1 MTGMLGRLGGWLF
14 AHRRLV
20 VILSIAFAVF
30 SALFGVSVVAKLSTS
45 GFTDSSAQST
55 KAESLLGSKFG
66 VGESNF
72 LLLATTASGGVDT
85 PAAKQ
90 DGLALTHR
98 LATTPGVVDVASYW
112 TTDASSLR
120 STNGN
125 QGLVIAR
132 ITGSADQVDKKVSS
146 LTSAFAGKS
155 GGLTVQ
161 VGGSSAVDNEANTQ
175 TINDLLIAEAIAFP
189 ITLVLLV
196 LVFRGLVAAMLPLIL
211 GGFSVVGTFLVLR
224 VIVTFTSVS
233 IFALNLTTGL
243 GLSLAIDY
251 SLFMLTRYRE
261 ELHAGRDPQAALVA
275 TMRTAGKTVAF
286 SALTVSL
293 ALAAMLV
300 FPLDVLRSFAYAG
313 VSVVLLTVL
322 AAMIV
327 LPALLAMLGT
337 RVDKLAI
344 WKAKPVVPETGFWYR
359 LANGVMRRPVS
370 VGLTVLVA
378 LVALGTPFLSVHFGL
393 SDDRVLP
400 PSAAAH
406 VTADAIRKD
415 FDSQAQSALD
425 VVAPT
430 ATPTQV
436 QTQVGAYAAALSQ
449 VSGVV
454 RVDAAS
460 GSYVNGHLVAPPT
473 PENRQ
478 YVDPNG
484 GAGTWLSVVPAVEPY
499 SGAGEHLTN
508 QVRAVAAPF
517 NVLVGGPSADLV
529 DTEHAISGRMW
540 IAVSWIA
547 LTMLVLLFLF
557 TGSVLLPLQAI
568 VLSLFSLTA
577 MFGAMVYVFQQGHLH
592 WLVGDF
598 VSSGTLDTT
607 MPILMFCVA
616 FGLSMDYQVFLL
628 SRIKEEHDVSGDNAR
643 SVALGLQRT
652 GPVVTAAAGIVAVV
666 FSLIG
671 TSSISF
677 IKMFGVGLALAVVV
691 DSTIVR
697 GLLVPAVMRLGGK
710 ANWWA
715 PGVLRRAYER
725 IGLSESESAA
735 EPSVAPERDS
745 LPAAQ

>member
-1 MTGMLGRLGGWLF
+1 MLERLGRWLI

-20 VILSIAFAVF
+20 VFASIAFAVF
-30 SALFGVSVVAKLSTS
+30 SAVFGVTAIERLSTS
-45 GFTDSSAQST
+45 GFTDASAQST
-55 KAESLLGSKFG
+55 KAESLLADRFN

-72 LLLATTASGGVDT
+72 VLVATTGSGGVDSAS
-85 PAAKQ
+85 AAS
-90 DGLALTHR
+90 DGLALTRR
-98 LATTPGVVDVASYW
+98 LQAEAGVTGVASYW
-112 TTDASSLR
+112 TTNASSMR
-120 STNGN
+120 SSDGSKA
-125 QGLVIAR
+125 LVIAH
-132 ITGSADQVDKKVSS
+132 ITGSGDQVDKRANT
-146 LTSAFAGKS
+146 LTPAYQGRS

-161 VGGSSAVDNEANTQ
+161 VGGSAAVDNEANTQ
-175 TINDLLIAEAIAFP
+175 TTNDLVVAEAISFP
-189 ITLVLLV
+189 ITLILLI
-196 LVFRGLVAAMLPLIL
+196 LVFRGVVAAMLPLIL

-224 VIVTFTSVS
+224 IIVSFTSVS
-233 IFALNLTTGL
+233 VFALNLTTGL

-251 SLFMLTRYRE
+251 SLFMVTRYRE
-261 ELHAGRDPQAALVA
+261 ELHAGNDPNAALVA

-313 VSVVLLTVL
+313 VAVVLLTVL
-322 AAMIV
+322 GALVV

-344 WKAKPVVPETGFWYR
+344 WKAKPVVPQTGTWYR
-359 LANGVMRRPVS
+359 LANSVMRRPVT
-370 VGLTVLVA
+370 VGATVLVA
-378 LVALGTPFLSVHFGL
+378 LIALGAPFMSVHFGL

-406 VTADAIRKD
+406 VTADVIRSD

-430 ATPTQV
+430 GDASAVGSYAT
-436 QTQVGAYAAALSQ
+436 ALSQ
-449 VSGVV
+449 IPGVV
-454 RVDAAS
+454 RVDAAT
-460 GSYVNGHLVAPPT
+460 GSDANGRQVSAAT
-473 PENRQ
+473 PESQQFLN
-478 YVDPNG
+478 PKG

-499 SGAGEHLTN
+499 SAAGEHLTN
-508 QVRAVAAPF
+508 QVRAVQAPF
-517 NVLVGGPSADLV
+517 QVLVGGPSADLV
-529 DTEHAISGRMW
+529 DTEQAISGRMW
-540 IAVSWIA
+540 IAVAWIA

-568 VLSLFSLTA
+568 VLSLVSLTA
-577 MFGAMVYVFQQGHLH
+577 MFGAMVFVFQQGHLR

-628 SRIKEEHDVSGDNAR
+628 SRMKEEHDLTGDNKRA
-643 SVALGLQRT
+643 VAMGLQRT
-652 GPVVTAAAGIVAVV
+652 GPVITAAAGIVAVV

-697 GLLVPAVMRLGGK
+697 GLLVPAVMRLGGE

-715 PGVLRRAYER
+715 PGLLRRAYDK
-725 IGLSESESAA
+725 IGLSEESG
-735 EPSVAPERDS
+735 VAPERDP
-745 LPAAQ
+745 LPTSK

>member
-1 MTGMLGRLGGWLF
+1 
-14 AHRRLV
+14 
-20 VILSIAFAVF
+20 
-30 SALFGVSVVAKLSTS
+30 
-45 GFTDSSAQST
+45 
-55 KAESLLGSKFG
+55 
-66 VGESNF
+66 
-72 LLLATTASGGVDT
+72 
-85 PAAKQ
+85 
-90 DGLALTHR
+90 LALTHK
-98 LATTPGVVDVASYW
+98 LAAQPGVADVASYW
-112 TTDASSLR
+112 STPASSLR
-120 STNGN
+120 SGNGN
-125 QGLVIAR
+125 EALVIAH
-132 ITGSADQVDKKVSS
+132 ITGTDDQVDKKVSS
-146 LTSAFAGKS
+146 LATAFAGKS
-155 GGLTVQ
+155 GELSVQ

-175 TINDLLIAEAIAFP
+175 TTNDLIRAEAIAFP
-189 ITLVLLV
+189 ITLILLV

-224 VIVTFTSVS
+224 IIVSFTSVS

-243 GLSLAIDY
+243 GMSLAVDY

-261 ELHAGRDPQAALVA
+261 ELHSGRDPRAALVT

-286 SALTVSL
+286 SGLTVSL

-300 FPLDVLRSFAYAG
+300 FPLGALRSFAYAG

-327 LPALLAMLGT
+327 LPALLAVLGT

-359 LANGVMRRPVS
+359 LATGVMRRPVA

-378 LVALGTPFLSVHFGL
+378 LLALGAPFLSVHFGL

-406 VTADAIRKD
+406 VTADTIRKD
-415 FDSQAQSALD
+415 FDSQAQGALE

-430 ATPTQV
+430 ATPSQV
-436 QTQVGAYAAALSQ
+436 QTQVGDYATALSR
-449 VSGVV
+449 VPGVV

-460 GSYVNGHLVAPPT
+460 GSYVKGQQVAPPS
-473 PENRQ
+473 PQSRQ
-478 YVDPNG
+478 FVDPNG

-499 SGAGEHLTN
+499 SSAGEHLTN
-508 QVRAVAAPF
+508 QVRAVSAPF
-517 NVLVGGPSADLV
+517 SVLIGGPSADLV
-529 DTEHAISGRMW
+529 DTEHSLAGRMW
-540 IAVSWIA
+540 IAVAWIA
-547 LTMLVLLFLF
+547 ATMVILLFLF

-592 WLVGDF
+592 WLVGNF

-607 MPILMFCVA
+607 MPILMFCGA

-628 SRIKEEHDVSGDNAR
+628 SRIKEEHDAGRDNAH

-666 FSLIG
+666 FGLIG

-677 IKMFGVGLALAVVV
+677 IKMFGIGLALAVIV

-697 GLLVPAVMRLGGK
+697 GLLVPAVMRLGGE

-715 PGVLRRAYER
+715 PGILRRAYR
-725 IGLSESESAA
+725 KIGVSESDAGSEPPSG
-735 EPSVAPERDS
+735 PSVAPERDS
-745 LPAAQ
+745 LPATQ